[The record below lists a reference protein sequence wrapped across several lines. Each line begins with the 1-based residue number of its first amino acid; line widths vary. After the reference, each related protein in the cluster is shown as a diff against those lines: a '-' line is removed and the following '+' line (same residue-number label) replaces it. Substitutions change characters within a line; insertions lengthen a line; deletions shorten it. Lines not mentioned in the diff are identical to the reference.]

1 MGEELS
7 SILPEFGTV
16 KLLNSK
22 IEFENLHYRSVGEA
36 CLSKLKLGSY
46 VLLEVFLPFCQ
57 NGRVTT
63 FHHLKYGYLLTF
75 GYQRISYSY
84 FPF

>member
-36 CLSKLKLGSY
+36 CLSKLKLGS
-46 VLLEVFLPFCQ
+46 
-57 NGRVTT
+57 
-63 FHHLKYGYLLTF
+63 
-75 GYQRISYSY
+75 
-84 FPF
+84 